1 MSVPDEY
8 PRPEPERVRRVCLG
22 MAHTMRA
29 GVQVTLAWLSGL
41 LTLAAL
47 LGGCGPSTQE
57 RLEAIYTLAMGN
69 PAGAQAE
76 LVKQWNAQT
85 LKLDDAINLGHDRLE
100 KNIRGG
106 PEFALAVLG
115 AARELEAAAVKAGVN
130 EFYWFRLGTL
140 AGAGGAAAFNAGDM
154 KTARE
159 VVLAGP
165 TRWQGENYWR
175 LHPDHDALA
184 SLILHRAGESRE
196 ALYRLRSR
204 GEPDE
209 QLTAMMARIEAEMA
223 AAALAQAQ
231 AEAAKNKKK

>member
-1 MSVPDEY
+1 MRLSVP
-8 PRPEPERVRRVCLG
+8 
-22 MAHTMRA
+22 ATW
-29 GVQVTLAWLSGL
+29 AWLFGL
-41 LTLAAL
+41 VVLAAL
-47 LGGCGPSTQE
+47 LGGCGPSKQE
-57 RLEAIYTLAMGN
+57 RLEAIYTLALGN
-69 PAGAQAE
+69 PAAAQAE
-76 LVKQWNAQT
+76 LVKQWHAQT
-85 LKLDDAINLGHDRLE
+85 LKLDDAMNLGHERLE

-140 AGAGGAAAFNAGDM
+140 AGSAAAAAFNAGDLT
-154 KTARE
+154 TARE

-184 SLILHRAGESRE
+184 SLIMHRAGESRE

-209 QLTAMMARIEAEMA
+209 QLTAMIARIEAEMA
-223 AAALAQAQ
+223 AAA
-231 AEAAKNKKK
+231 KSKKK